1 MPGRSAVKIQ
11 IRVKPNSKKPSVT
24 KGEDGVWVIAVKEPA
39 IEGKANDAVV
49 RAVAEEFGLAP
60 SKVKILKGEKS
71 KLKLL
76 EVYD

>member
-1 MPGRSAVKIQ
+1 MKIQ
-11 IRVKPNSKKPSVT
+11 VRVKPNSKKPSVT
-24 KGEDGVWVIAVKEPA
+24 KGDDGVWIVAVKAPA
-39 IEGKANDAVV
+39 TEGKANDAVV
-49 RAVAEEFGLAP
+49 RAVAAELGLAP

>member
-1 MPGRSAVKIQ
+1 MKIQ

>member
-11 IRVKPNSKKPSVT
+11 VRVKPNSKKPSLI
-24 KGEDGVWVIAVKEPA
+24 KSEDGVWIVAVKEPA
-39 IEGKANDAVV
+39 TEGKANDAVV
-49 RAVAEEFGLAP
+49 RAVAEELGLAP
-60 SKVKILKGEKS
+60 SKVKILRGEKS

>member
-1 MPGRSAVKIQ
+1 MKIQ

-24 KGEDGVWVIAVKEPA
+24 KGEDGVWLIAVKEPA